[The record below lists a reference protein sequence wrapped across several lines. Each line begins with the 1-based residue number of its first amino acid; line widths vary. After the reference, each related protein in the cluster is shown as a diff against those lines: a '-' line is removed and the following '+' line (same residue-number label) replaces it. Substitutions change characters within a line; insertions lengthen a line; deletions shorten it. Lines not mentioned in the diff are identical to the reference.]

1 MWNISIAFSKFI
13 NSEVICGGLS
23 DKTREAY
30 QRTRDL
36 VVGFYGNRRL
46 RTLRLDDVQA
56 FYLGLRETQATNTA
70 RGHLIQFR
78 AVLRFAE
85 RRGQV
90 SFPVDEIKVP
100 RRQKTEVLCLD
111 EGQVRK
117 FIEGVAEPRRGYSRL
132 NRLRNIAMAEVLWS
146 SGIRVGEL
154 CRLNRGSIKN
164 REFVVVGKS
173 KHPRTCFI
181 SVKAER
187 AIGDYLR
194 ERKDLSPALFI
205 ANQTGERIRPT
216 GVRRVFRRV
225 GEQIGAQGV
234 HPHTFRHSFAT
245 NMLAHEVDL
254 RYIGEM
260 LGHESLDTTK
270 IYTHYTN
277 PELRKIYEKVQKKC

>member
-1 MWNISIAFSKFI
+1 MWSISIAFSKYI

-23 DKTREAY
+23 DKTNEAY

-36 VVGFYGNRRL
+36 AVGFYGNKRL
-46 RTLRLDDVQA
+46 RTLRADDIQA
-56 FYLGLRETQATNTA
+56 FYLGLRETQAANTA
-70 RGHLIQFR
+70 RGHLIQLR

-90 SFPVDEIKVP
+90 NFPVDEIKVP

-111 EGQVRK
+111 EGQVRR

-181 SVKAER
+181 NEKAER
-187 AIGDYLR
+187 AIDDYLR
-194 ERKDLSPALFI
+194 ERKDLSPALFV
-205 ANQTGERIRPT
+205 ANQTGERIRPA

-225 GEQIGAQGV
+225 GEQTGAQGV

-277 PELRKIYEKVQKKC
+277 PELRKIYEKVQKSG

>member
-23 DKTREAY
+23 DKTRGAY

-36 VVGFYGNRRL
+36 AVGFYGNKRL
-46 RTLRLDDVQA
+46 RALRSDDVQA
-56 FYLGLRETQATNTA
+56 FYLDLREAQAANTA
-70 RGHLIQFR
+70 RGHLIQLR

-111 EGQVRK
+111 HEQVRR

-181 SVKAER
+181 NERAER
-187 AIGDYLR
+187 AIRNYLS
-194 ERKDLSPALFI
+194 ERRDLSPALFV
-205 ANQTGERIRPT
+205 ANQTGERIRPA
-216 GVRRVFRRV
+216 GVRRVFKRV

-277 PELRKIYEKVQKKC
+277 PELRKIYEKVQEKY